1 MCGPYTEMLLSR
13 DPSNFPELTTSDHE
27 IDYFLCASL
36 LYSSLL
42 YYVHCGRHRAV
53 WSATKTTKISSSRIL
68 DAVYLPHIYIINK
81 WLVGGPS
88 AGKGAIIIINFRLC
102 VRR

>member
-1 MCGPYTEMLLSR
+1 MLLSR

-27 IDYFLCASL
+27 IDYFLCASSSS
-36 LYSSLL
+36 SSLL
-42 YYVHCGRHRAV
+42 YYYVQCGRHRAV
-53 WSATKTTKISSSRIL
+53 WPATKTTKISSSRVH
-68 DAVYLPHIYIINK
+68 DAVYLPRIYIINK
-81 WLVGGPS
+81 WLVGGSS